1 VYVAAWVV
9 GLLVAP
15 AAPSP
20 TASDAAV
27 DTFFVG
33 HQTATLIQ
41 ALLVHGLAAAALAIF
56 VVCARLGG
64 PGRLDRPAVRD
75 HRSRRGGRLSRQL
88 GMEIALN
95 RHVAVDGSA
104 NATASL
110 FHAVNI
116 DDTIKLVLLG
126 IGVAAATWMAA
137 AAGAFPRWLQ
147 GLGFAIL
154 PILIIGGL
162 AFVVDS
168 GALSAVLSLSLVL
181 LLIWVAAAGYLMLRA
196 RAVTTRSQPEARR

>member
-1 VYVAAWVV
+1 VV

-33 HQTATLIQ
+33 HHTATLIQ

-56 VVCARLGG
+56 VVCLARGLAGRGDSIARLFVITGLG
-64 PGRLDRPAVRD
+64 AMVVSLA
-75 HRSRRGGRLSRQL
+75 QL

-147 GLGFAIL
+147 GLGFAML